1 MNLRE
6 KEMIDILKKGKD
18 EFGVVATKAEFEA
31 EGTRMDELLKLIDIS
46 NIAGLDVTLKI
57 GGCEALRD
65 LIEARQFGVKYIV
78 APMVETAYA
87 LRKYIVAKDTVFKG
101 EQDSYTVFLFNL
113 ETITAFNNIEDMVKV
128 AVKDKSLDGM
138 VFGRVD
144 FSNSLGLERKNIED
158 SLITEYAI
166 KASKIAKENNL
177 QFVLGGSISSDAMD
191 NVKALKNSHLDRFET
206 RKIVFKSSCLDNC
219 EINSALESAIYFEL
233 LWLLNKQEYH
243 DNIRIED
250 QTRINM
256 LKARLSSLS

>member
-1 MNLRE
+1 
-6 KEMIDILKKGKD
+6 MIDILKKGKD

-31 EGTRMDELLKLIDIS
+31 EGTRLDEMLKLIDIS
-46 NIAGLDVTLKI
+46 HIAGVDVTLKI

-65 LIEARQFGVKYIV
+65 LIEARQYGVKYIV

-87 LRKYIVAKDTVFKG
+87 LGKYIIAKDKVFQN

-128 AVKDKSLDGM
+128 ASKNNSLDGM

-144 FSNSLGLERKNIED
+144 FSTSLGLGRENIENKI
-158 SLITEYAI
+158 ITDYAL

-177 QFVLGGSISSDAMD
+177 QFVLGGAISSDAMD
-191 NVKALKNSHLDRFET
+191 NVRVLKDSHLDRFET

-219 EINSALESAIYFEL
+219 EINSALKSAIYFEL
-233 LWLLNKQEYH
+233 IWLLNKQEYH
-243 DNIRIED
+243 DDIRIED
-250 QTRINM
+250 QSRINM
-256 LKARLSSLS
+256 LKTRLESLN